1 MILSMRI
8 YIYILALVLVVY
20 IYKLIYVGIAE
31 IRSKEFGRVI
41 TQVDMCL
48 VRMLFMCNAV
58 GPLPPHTLRARARQS
73 TREEN
78 QHAPTGKP

>member
-1 MILSMRI
+1 MS
-8 YIYILALVLVVY
+8 
-20 IYKLIYVGIAE
+20 
-31 IRSKEFGRVI
+31 
-41 TQVDMCL
+41 L
-48 VRMLFMCNAV
+48 VRMLFMCNVV